1 MQLNSQSKKSN
12 KVRIV
17 TNILTTALK
26 LWLKTQVSQISELEV
41 EIKASDRQILSGCI
55 PSVSIFASHAV
66 YRGLHLTQIELV
78 AENIRIN
85 IGSVLKGQP
94 LRLLETVPVV
104 GELIQSEDDLNA
116 SLSSDLL
123 PSALNDVLVKLL
135 PDHCP
140 KSKSISWQKIKLHK
154 SKAIL
159 CAILV
164 NESEPTDLDI
174 TDLNISMSPEL
185 LSTQELQLSSI
196 QVKSNTGALFEG
208 NHQDLY
214 FNLGSDVDI
223 QELTLVPGQLVCRG
237 RINVNP

>member
-12 KVRIV
+12 KVRII

-26 LWLKTQVSQISELEV
+26 LWLKTQVSEISELEV

-78 AENIRIN
+78 AENIRVN

-104 GELIQSEDDLNA
+104 GKLIQSEDDLNA

-135 PDHCP
+135 PEHCP

-159 CAILV
+159 CAILL

-174 TDLNISMSPEL
+174 SMSPEL
-185 LSTQELQLSSI
+185 LSIQELQLSSI
-196 QVKSNTGALFEG
+196 QVKSNTGGLFDG

-223 QELTLVPGQLVCRG
+223 QELSLIPGQLVCRG